1 MALFVSDASVV
12 LARRFADEATPFT
25 EGLLDRLAQGEE
37 AAVPTNWPLEVL
49 NGLIQGKRRGRVSE
63 VEIRRFIA
71 DLSSFHIVVD
81 ADTSFA
87 RLTLIRDLA
96 ERNHL
101 TSYDAAYLEL
111 AMRLNL
117 PLASLDQDLLKA
129 AQSEGLEVV

>member
-1 MALFVSDASVV
+1 MAEFVPDASVA
-12 LARRFADEATPFT
+12 LAWRFADEATPYT
-25 EGLLDRLAQGEE
+25 ELLLDRLAQGDE

-63 VEIRRFIA
+63 AEIRRFIA

-81 ADTSFA
+81 ADNSFP
-87 RLTLIRDLA
+87 RLTFVRELA
-96 ERNHL
+96 ERNRL

-111 AMRLNL
+111 AIRLNI

-129 AQSEGLEVV
+129 AEAESVKVM